1 MVSPSAMPVDS
12 MQKPMALIARSSFMT
27 VSSRKGL
34 KTEFKNKMNIRG
46 QYFIKLSV
54 QTEKLKKQI
63 DGGVIVMVSP
73 SAMPM
78 DSMQKPMVFIAWSNF
93 MTVLSRKGLK
103 TDSKN
108 RMNIKGQYS
117 LKLSV
122 QTAKLN
128 RQINGG
134 VIVMV
139 SPSAMLADSTQKPM
153 ALIVQ
158 SISLTVSSRKGLNT
172 ESKNRINI
180 LSQYSRKLCST
191 QLTDQ
196 WQSDNSG
203 QPICNACE
211 QYTKEY
217 GFDPPVHL
225 HGSVIKK
232 RPINRTQK

>member
-1 MVSPSAMPVDS
+1 VQTAKHKRQINGDVIVMVSPSAMPVDS

-63 DGGVIVMVSP
+63 D
-73 SAMPM
+73 
-78 DSMQKPMVFIAWSNF
+78 
-93 MTVLSRKGLK
+93 
-103 TDSKN
+103 
-108 RMNIKGQYS
+108 
-117 LKLSV
+117 
-122 QTAKLN
+122 
-128 RQINGG
+128 GG